1 MALVIEGVE
10 KSFGDTPALSGIDLE
25 VGAGE
30 VLGLLG
36 PNGAGKTT
44 LIRIVMDIIRADA
57 GRVLLD
63 GAPLGSRVLDGV
75 GYLPEERGLYRKQTV
90 SEVLV
95 YFGMLKGLSRRDA
108 RQRARKWLARLE
120 LGHTAA
126 WRVERLS
133 KGMSQKVQLAA
144 ALLCEPELCI
154 LDEPFSGLDP
164 VALRLVR
171 ELIRERRAAGRTTIL
186 STHQM
191 NEVEGLCDRVA
202 LIHNGRLL
210 VYGTVEEVRRLHSQP
225 EFRVVSPDTLP
236 GLDGVTSRRN
246 DDGSWLVRIEDG
258 RAPDEL
264 LAALVGAGTRV
275 ESFEPVVAGMEEIFV
290 QVVAEADER
299 ERAA

>member
-1 MALVIEGVE
+1 MALVIEGVH
-10 KSFGDTPALSGIDLE
+10 KRYGDTPALSGIDLE

-36 PNGAGKTT
+36 PNGAGKST
-44 LIRIVMDIIRADA
+44 LIRIVMDIIRADS

-63 GAPLGSRVLDGV
+63 NRPIGWQVLDGV
-75 GYLPEERGLYRKQTV
+75 GYLPEERGLYKKQTV
-90 SEVLV
+90 LEVLV
-95 YFGMLKGLSRRDA
+95 YFGMLKGLSRREAAA
-108 RQRARKWLARLE
+108 RSRRWLTRLE
-120 LGHTAA
+120 LAHTAN

-133 KGMSQKVQLAA
+133 KGMSQKVQLAS

-164 VALRLVR
+164 VSLRLVR

-210 VYGTVEEVRRLHSQP
+210 VYGTVDEVRRLHSQP
-225 EFRVVSPDTLP
+225 EFRVVTPDALP
-236 GLDGVTSRRN
+236 ELDGVARSRQ
-246 DDGSWLVRIEDG
+246 DDASWLLRLEDG
-258 RAPDEL
+258 RAPDQL
-264 LAALVGAGTRV
+264 LAALVGGGTRV
-275 ESFEPVVAGMEEIFV
+275 ESFEPVVASMEEIFV
-290 QVVAEADER
+290 RVVAEADAQEP
-299 ERAA
+299 AA

>member
-1 MALVIEGVE
+1 MALVIEGVH
-10 KSFGDTPALSGIDLE
+10 KRYGDTLALSGIDLE
-25 VGAGE
+25 VDAGE

-36 PNGAGKTT
+36 PNGAGKST

-57 GRVLLD
+57 GRVLLED
-63 GAPLGSRVLDGV
+63 KPITQQGLDTV
-75 GYLPEERGLYRKQTV
+75 GYLPEERGLYKKQTV

-95 YFGMLKGLSRRDA
+95 FFGMLKGLSRREA
-108 RQRARKWLARLE
+108 KERSHRWLARLD
-120 LGHTAA
+120 LAHTAA

-133 KGMSQKVQLAA
+133 KGMSQKVQLAS

-164 VALRLVR
+164 VSLRLVR

-210 VYGTVEEVRRLHSQP
+210 VYGTVDEVRQRHSQP
-225 EFRVVSPDTLP
+225 ELRVVSPDELP
-236 GLDGVTSRRN
+236 ELDGATRCREA
-246 DDGSWLVRIEDG
+246 DGWLVRIEDG
-258 RAPDEL
+258 RAPAEL
-264 LAALVGAGTRV
+264 LAELVRAGTRV
-275 ESFEPVVAGMEEIFV
+275 ESFEPVVASMEEIFV
-290 QVVAEADER
+290 RVVAEADDR
-299 ERAA
+299 EHAA